1 MSDCCDIHSDVKPA
15 TNRVLLYEPGPG
27 TTAIRRLRQCGAAVY
42 NHDAI
47 SLRQTDR
54 PDKIEEL
61 ERTVANPDTI
71 VRSRRIHDAP
81 GPGAEAGA
89 DDRSVNR

>member
-15 TNRVLLYEPGPG
+15 THRVLLYEPGREL
-27 TTAIRRLRQCGAAVY
+27 RRYDVCDECGEAMY
-42 NHDAI
+42 NHDAAR
-47 SLRQTDR
+47 LRQTGR

-81 GPGAEAGA
+81 DRGSVVGAAA
-89 DDRSVNR
+89 VQ